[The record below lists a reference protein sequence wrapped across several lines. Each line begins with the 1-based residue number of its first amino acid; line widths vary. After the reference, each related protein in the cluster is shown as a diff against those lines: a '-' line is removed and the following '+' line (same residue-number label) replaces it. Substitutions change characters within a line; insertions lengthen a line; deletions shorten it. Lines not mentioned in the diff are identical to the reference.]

1 MVQSSQRRGAVV
13 PVRPAAV
20 LLWIVFVPV
29 GSPAGEHPRLFRP
42 PDRAAL
48 SALAGLPARRG
59 GSPPV
64 EVRWSPE
71 TGRLRSLGGSF
82 ILPRGSGDT
91 ASACLEF
98 LSGEAALFG
107 WQPDLELRLE
117 SLREGLGS
125 AHLRFQP
132 YRNGIPLAGARVSFH
147 IDEARDAIVRIT
159 SRLPAPP
166 GPGEEVPAG
175 PPAIGADRAA
185 GIAEASLGDA
195 LDLLEPTTG
204 SLEIEPVP
212 APGRLVHRVVV
223 RPRSPRG
230 RFVVRVDAST
240 GEVISSGNLARFG
253 PVEKRDGSGDV
264 FVASPVVTLGNPALE
279 DRDDAADAVPSEAYT
294 RVVLRELDGS
304 GALAGPYVDTSGTP
318 RGVRRVRLEF
328 PFRRD
333 HDGFE
338 EVMLY
343 YHLDALQR
351 RIQGLGFTNV
361 YNRTIRAFANS
372 EPPGIPYGDVQAYFL
387 PSDTQPGTGE
397 LAFGSGGVDMAE
409 DPDVIAHEYGH
420 AIQENQVPGFG
431 SSFESMETFAIG
443 EGWADF
449 LSGAYALD
457 SAGGR
462 GALCLGEWVAVG
474 SPEFFEGGCVRRLDS
489 PKRYPD
495 DLEGEPHADGEM
507 WSAALWEVLLEIG
520 HEDALRL
527 ILQSHFFLETNADYA
542 DAVGAVL
549 AADRQHFGGAHE
561 ELLGRIFTAR
571 GLAAPAPSLTWFHVA
586 RQIPSLALPSDGSSR
601 SAKLRLEK
609 AGTVPFPGEGQ
620 GAPLEVYVNLAHPS
634 PGDVELVLRT
644 PHGTER
650 VLSSPG
656 RLLPSRPMVFGLT
669 VAPEQ
674 SLDALAGETIAGV
687 WTLRMRNESF
697 EDGSLAEW
705 GLRFRGFVRGD
716 LSSSGVLEVSDAILL
731 LRHLF
736 MAEDV
741 ACPEAGDYDDDGS
754 LTVTDAIRLL
764 LFIAGLG
771 EAPVEP
777 YPEPGEDLT
786 PDSLRCG
793 GGS

>member
-1 MVQSSQRRGAVV
+1 MVKTRRGGSLLG
-13 PVRPAAV
+13 VRPASV
-20 LLWIVFVPV
+20 LLGIAILPA
-29 GSPAGEHPRLFRP
+29 GSRAGEHPHLFRP

-48 SALAGLPARRG
+48 SALATLPARRG
-59 GSPPV
+59 GSAPT

-82 ILPRGSGDT
+82 LLPAAAGDT

-98 LSGEAALFG
+98 LSAEAALFG
-107 WQPDLELRLE
+107 WRPNLELRLE

-125 AHLRFQP
+125 AHLRFRAF
-132 YRNGIPLAGARVSFH
+132 RNGLPLAGAEVSFH
-147 IDEARDAIVRIT
+147 VDEERAAIVRIT
-159 SRLPAPP
+159 SRLPAYFA
-166 GPGEEVPAG
+166 PGEEIEAG
-175 PPAIGADRAA
+175 PPAVSEARAA
-185 GIAEASLGDA
+185 GIAEASLGEA
-195 LDLLEPTTG
+195 LELLEPTAS
-204 SLEIEPVP
+204 SLEIDPVP

-240 GEVISSGNLARFG
+240 GEIISGGNLLRFA

-264 FVASPVVTLGNPALE
+264 FIASPVVTLNDPGLE

-294 RVVLRELDGS
+294 RVVLRDLDGS
-304 GALAGPYVDTSGTP
+304 GALTGPYADTRGTP
-318 RGVRRVRLEF
+318 GGVRRVRLEF

-351 RIQGLGFTNV
+351 RIQSLGFTNI
-361 YNRTIRAFANS
+361 YNRPIRAFANS
-372 EPPGIPYGDVQAYFL
+372 EPPGIPYGDAQAYFL
-387 PSDTQPGTGE
+387 PSDAQPGTGE

-431 SSFESMETFAIG
+431 SSFETLETFAIG

-462 GALCLGEWVAVG
+462 GAVCLGEWVSAG
-474 SPEFFEGGCVRRLDS
+474 SPELFEGGCVRRLDS

-507 WSAALWEVLLEIG
+507 WSAALWEILLELG
-520 HEDALRL
+520 QEDALRL
-527 ILQSHFFLETNADYA
+527 VLQSHFFLEQDADYA

-561 ELLGRIFTAR
+561 DILGRIFTAR
-571 GLAAPAPSLTWFHVA
+571 GLIAAPLPLTWFHVA
-586 RQIPSLALPSDGSSR
+586 KQSPSLPLPSDGSLR
-601 SAKLRLEK
+601 SAKLRLER

-620 GAPLEVYVNLAHPS
+620 GSPLEVYVNLAHPS
-634 PGDVELVLRT
+634 PGDMELVLRT

-650 VLSSPG
+650 VLSRPG
-656 RLLPSRPMVFGLT
+656 RLLPARPMVFGLT
-669 VAPEQ
+669 VESEQ
-674 SLDALAGETIAGV
+674 SLDALGGEPVAGV
-687 WTLRMRNESF
+687 WTLRMRNDSF
-697 EDGSLAEW
+697 DDGSLAEW

-716 LSSSGVLEVSDAILL
+716 LSASGALEVTDAILL
-731 LRHLF
+731 LRYLF

-754 LTVTDAIRLL
+754 LSVTDAIRLL

-771 EAPVEP
+771 EAPAEP

-793 GGS
+793 GGP